1 MPQLSKLFWNKI
13 NSCARIRNFHSEPFS
28 GPETAETLRYTLQL
42 CLLVLLAAALSHAGD
57 VAILRNGNS
66 IRNARHEVLGQT
78 TRLYMSDSGPG
89 YIEIPTSEID
99 HFEHDAVSSLQAAS
113 NHTAAVQQV
122 PTTSREAAPPSSA
135 MATIDRQGLNL
146 LVNGAG
152 QRHQI
157 DPDFINSVIR
167 AESGF
172 NTHAVSKKGAQGL
185 MQLMPQTASQ
195 LGVANSFDPN
205 SNVEGG
211 TKYLRALLEKYNYDV
226 PKALAAYN
234 AGPKRVDQ
242 YRGVPPYNETRAYVA
257 SIIRDYNRKK
267 LAENPSLAHKTT
279 AAGRPAKHVSRSGNA
294 PTANQKNKAITRGP
308 ETASR

>member
-1 MPQLSKLFWNKI
+1 M
-13 NSCARIRNFHSEPFS
+13 
-28 GPETAETLRYTLQL
+28 LRYAIHL
-42 CLLVLLAAALSHAGD
+42 CLAVLLATALCHAD
-57 VAILRNGNS
+57 DLAVLRNGNS
-66 IRNARHEVLGQT
+66 IGHVRRETLGQV
-78 TRLYMSDSGPG
+78 TRLYLGDSSAG
-89 YIEIPTSEID
+89 YIEIPTAEID
-99 HFEHDAVSSLQAAS
+99 HFEHEKS
-113 NHTAAVQQV
+113 
-122 PTTSREAAPPSSA
+122 APPSQTKSTHA
-135 MATIDRQGLNL
+135 PISRQASPTSSKQSPTPAPAAAALDRQSLNL
-146 LVNGAG
+146 MVDGAG

-267 LAENPSLAHKTT
+267 LAENPALGHKKT
-279 AAGRPAKHVSRSGNA
+279 AARAAKRVSKTGKASSAHAQPANA
-294 PTANQKNKAITRGP
+294 TPKSIPRGP